1 MFLGEAMRMAG
12 ANLWSHRLRS
22 SLTVLGVVI
31 GITSVLGVV
40 TIGTSFEA
48 SIVSGFNTV
57 DDRTIF
63 VTCNLESNEVGGGPP
78 DCQGLGRVFSERDRR
93 VILDMPNVA
102 AVNPQGRLPI
112 DHLTYANQTV
122 PFGSIATSQADSAAI
137 STLAG
142 GFHAGRVFRRD
153 AAEVVVSYDVA
164 SLLGQG
170 NPDAVN
176 NSTLTIHFLDN
187 TQENVTI
194 VGVLKKE
201 TNEFV
206 QFTAGTIFAPVE
218 RYYRFPP
225 QASPVTG
232 ELTQVY
238 DGFSVIAEDP
248 RTLDEAKA
256 AVEAYLSSPESDTYH
271 LLAEG
276 TVLYVATGSNIVDAI
291 GVIFDQVT
299 LFISAIAV
307 VSLIVGAIGIAN
319 IMLVSVTERTR
330 EIGVMKA
337 IGAKDREVLLM
348 FLLEATLIGLVGAV
362 IGVILGLATGV
373 VVLRVVP
380 GFEDFQVALPYDWI
394 GIALTVGILTGIAAG
409 FMPARRATKI
419 QPIQAL
425 AYE

>member
-1 MFLGEAMRMAG
+1 MFLGEALRMAG
-12 ANLWSHRLRS
+12 GNLWSHRLRS
-22 SLTVLGVVI
+22 ALTVLGVII
-31 GITSVLGVV
+31 GIMSVLAVV

-63 VTCNLESNEVGGGPP
+63 VTCNLEANEIGGGPP
-78 DCQGLGRVFSERDRR
+78 DCQGLGRIFSERDRQ
-93 VILDMPNVA
+93 VILALPSVA

-112 DHLTYANQTV
+112 DHLTFNNQTV
-122 PFGSIATSQADSAAI
+122 PFGSIATSQADSTAI
-137 STLAG
+137 SSLAG
-142 GFHAGRVFRRD
+142 GFHAGRVFGRD

-164 SLLGQG
+164 TLLGG
-170 NPDAVN
+170 GEPDITN
-176 NSTLTIHFLDN
+176 RTLTIHFLDR

-194 VGVLKKE
+194 VGVLAKE

-206 QFTAGTIFAPVE
+206 QFTTGTIFAPVE

-232 ELTQVY
+232 EMTQVY
-238 DGFSVIAEDP
+238 DGFSVVAEDA
-248 RTLDEAKA
+248 RTLDEAKI
-256 AVEAYLSSPESDTYH
+256 AVEAYLDSPESDAYN
-271 LLAEG
+271 LLVDG
-276 TVLYVATGSNIVDAI
+276 TVMYVATGSNIVDAI
-291 GVIFDQVT
+291 GVLFDQVT

-337 IGAKDREVLLM
+337 IGAKDREVLLL
-348 FLLEATLIGLVGAV
+348 FLLEAVLIGLVGAV
-362 IGVILGLATGV
+362 IGVALGLATGV
-373 VVLRVVP
+373 VVLKVVP
-380 GFEDFQVALPYDWI
+380 GFQDFQVALPYDWI
-394 GIALTVGILTGIAAG
+394 GIALTVGMLTGVAAG